1 MPTREEHISAV
12 LDHDRLASTG
22 RRVVRLLLFGFGV
35 MLVFVAVRL
44 SFDDG
49 WTGGSFNGP
58 FVPLLPIV
66 ALGLALVYGGWMMW
80 TRGRLRAAVSF
91 GVAAVVVFAGGIA
104 LVAKLPEDVFPGL
117 PHWVMALAGVVAIVV
132 GVLLREGPA
141 RGLDGA
147 GRADPDARSTR
158 IRHLLIGRYGFPRAL
173 AASATAALPDK
184 PAGHTASPDVDALA
198 THPEIVAA
206 QLAARTPEAA
216 ARTILLKRL
225 AWLVAVALWVGL
237 VGVPRVL
244 ENGLAG
250 EGALVLGLG
259 VLVLCWSL
267 WRLLPARRTADAATL
282 LQRRRARAR
291 RIALVIDPHA

>member
-1 MPTREEHISAV
+1 MPTTEEQISAV
-12 LDHDRLASTG
+12 LDQDRMASTG

-49 WTGGSFNGP
+49 WTGRSFNGP

-80 TRGRLRAAVSF
+80 TRGRLRAAVSL
-91 GVAAVVVFAGGIA
+91 GAAAVVVFCGGIA
-104 LVAKLPEDVFPGL
+104 LVTRLPEDLFPGL
-117 PHWVMALAGVVAIVV
+117 PHWVMALTGVAALVA

-147 GRADPDARSTR
+147 GGDDPGARSTR
-158 IRHLLIGRYGFPRAL
+158 IRQLLIGRYGFPRAL
-173 AASATAALPDK
+173 AASATAALSDE
-184 PAGHTASPDVDALA
+184 PAGHTAPSDADALA
-198 THPEIVAA
+198 THPEVVAA
-206 QLAARTPEAA
+206 QLAARTPQAA

-225 AWLVAVALWVGL
+225 AWLLAVALWLGL

-259 VLVLCWSL
+259 IVVLCWSL

-282 LQRRRARAR
+282 LQRRQARAR

>member
-1 MPTREEHISAV
+1 M
-12 LDHDRLASTG
+12 LDQDRLASTG

-49 WTGGSFNGP
+49 WTGASFNGP
-58 FVPLLPIV
+58 FVPLLPAV

-80 TRGRLRAAVSF
+80 TRGSLRAAVSL
-91 GVAAVVVFAGGIA
+91 GAAAVVVFVGGIA
-104 LVAKLPEDVFPGL
+104 LVTRLPEDIFPGL
-117 PHWVMALAGVVAIVV
+117 PNWAMALAGVVAFVV

-147 GRADPDARSTR
+147 GGVDPEARSTR
-158 IRHLLIGRYGFPRAL
+158 IRHLLIGRYGFPRGV
-173 AASATAALPDK
+173 AAAAAALPEE
-184 PAGHTASPDVDALA
+184 PAGHTASSDADALA
-198 THPEIVAA
+198 THPEVVAA
-206 QLAARTPEAA
+206 RLAARTPEAA
-216 ARTILLKRL
+216 ERSILLRRL
-225 AWLVAVALWVGL
+225 AWLLAVALWLGL
-237 VGVPRVL
+237 VGGPRVL

-250 EGALVLGLG
+250 EGALVMGLG

-291 RIALVIDPHA
+291 RIALIIDPHA